1 MPFFRGSHRIGTI
14 LLLNHETNGAANVDF
29 QTINTDAGLRDYCRQ
44 LACRE
49 SIAFDTEF
57 VSEHT
62 FRPKLC
68 LVQVSAGGRLAVI
81 DPLGIDQL
89 RPFWEV
95 LADGDHEIIVHAGR
109 GELEF
114 CLQAIDRLPGRLF
127 DVQVAA
133 GLVGIEYPAGYGT
146 LISRILGQSSEK
158 HETRTD
164 WRRRPLSQR
173 QIEYAVEDVL
183 HLPAIRDR
191 LHNRLAE
198 LGRLEWLGEEMAA
211 LGGEIRRAQGSER
224 WRRISGSAGLDSR
237 GLAVVRE
244 LWKWREAEAQ
254 RRDQPARRVLR
265 DDLIIELARRQTPD
279 PKRIQALRGM
289 ERGDL
294 ARRVD
299 QLAACIQQALA
310 LPERQCPPRGA
321 REPKSQ
327 LSVLGQFLFAAL
339 SSLCRQSHIA
349 PGLVGGPNDIR
360 DWIACRA
367 TAGRPASHPPR
378 LALGWRAEFVGRL
391 LEDLLAG
398 KLSVRVGDPA
408 SDHPLL
414 LEELGEA

>member
-1 MPFFRGSHRIGTI
+1 MSTI
-14 LLLNHETNGAANVDF
+14 RVHYNDETTGAAHVNF
-29 QTINTDAGLRDYCRQ
+29 ETINTAAELHDYCRELLSCQ
-44 LACRE
+44 
-49 SIAFDTEF
+49 SIAIDTEF

-68 LVQVSAGGRLAVI
+68 LVQVSAGGRLAVL
-81 DPLGIDQL
+81 DPLEIGDL
-89 RPFWEV
+89 RPFWET
-95 LADGDHEIIVHAGR
+95 LADGEPEVILHAAR

-114 CLQAIDRLPGRLF
+114 CLQAVDRLPRRLF

-133 GLVGIEYPAGYGT
+133 GLVGIEYPAGYST
-146 LISRILGQSSEK
+146 LISRILGQYPEK

-191 LHNRLAE
+191 LHGRLAE
-198 LGRLEWLGEEMAA
+198 LGRLAWLEEEMAGLAEELRRA
-211 LGGEIRRAQGSER
+211 LGSDR
-224 WRRISGSAGLDSR
+224 WRRISGSTGLDSR

-265 DDLIIELARRQTPD
+265 DDLIVELARRQTAD
-279 PKRIQALRGM
+279 PKRIHALRGM

-310 LPERQCPPRGA
+310 LPERQCPPRGP
-321 REPKSQ
+321 REPKAQ

-339 SSLCRQSHIA
+339 SSLCRQAQLA

-360 DWIACRA
+360 DWIACRGG
-367 TAGRPASHPPR
+367 AGRSASQAPR
-378 LALGWRAEFVGRL
+378 LARGWRAEFVGRL

-398 KLSVRVGDPA
+398 KLSIRVGDPA
-408 SDHPLL
+408 SDHPLV
-414 LEELGEA
+414 LEEPGTRQG